1 MSRPSTES
9 AGTLLSARSWRVGGE
24 VVAIGLGQ
32 ALGVAGALAA
42 VRLLT
47 EYLPPAAYGE
57 LALGMTGA
65 VLGTQ
70 VIFGPVATAA
80 SRFFAPA
87 REAGQLRGYLA
98 GLRAL
103 TVWASLALAALAAI
117 AVAVAAFGARPIAIG
132 LVLGAFGFAFTS
144 GGSAILGGVQNAAR
158 QRVIAAAHDGVAPW
172 LRVLVA
178 IALMHLLT
186 ARTSGIAITGYALA
200 SALVALSQLAF
211 FRARIRSLA
220 AGEPSTES
228 DRWFVEMKTYAWPF
242 VTWGI
247 FTWAQVASD
256 RWALEVFAGT
266 HEVGLYTVL
275 YQLGFYPLQ
284 MLATLLVQVAA
295 PVLYARAGDATD
307 PVRLAAAFRL
317 TRLLALATVAATI
330 AGTLVAAVAHPLVGR
345 LLLAEAY
352 RGVTHL
358 FPWMVAAGGL
368 FATGQVMA
376 LLFMLANRSRMLI
389 APKIVTAVI
398 GIALNVAGARLY
410 GTRGVIAAAIAFS
423 LLFCVWLTISAAR
436 TFGRGAAS

>member
-1 MSRPSTES
+1 MT
-9 AGTLLSARSWRVGGE
+9 ARSWRLGRE

-32 ALGVAGALAA
+32 AAGVAGALAG

-47 EYLPPAAYGE
+47 EYLEPAAYGE
-57 LALGMTGA
+57 LALGMSA
-65 VLGTQ
+65 AMLGTQ
-70 VIFGPVATAA
+70 VIVGPVTTAA

-87 REAGQLRGYLA
+87 REAHQLRGYFA
-98 GLRAL
+98 SLRRL
-103 TVWASLALAALAAI
+103 TVWSALALAALAIVAT
-117 AVAVAAFGARPIAIG
+117 AVVMIGARATAVG
-132 LVLGAFGFAFTS
+132 LVLASFAFAFASAGTS
-144 GGSAILGGVQNAAR
+144 ILGGVQNAAR
-158 QRVIAAAHDGVAPW
+158 NRVIAATHEGVAPW
-172 LRVLVA
+172 LRVAVA

-186 ARTSGIAITGYALA
+186 ARTSGIAMSGYALA
-200 SALVALSQLAF
+200 SLLVAVSQFAF
-211 FRARIRSLA
+211 FKLRIASLA
-220 AGEPSTES
+220 AGEPPADS

-247 FTWAQVASD
+247 FTWAQMASD

-307 PVRLAAAFRL
+307 PVRLAHAFRL

-330 AGTLVAAVAHPLVGR
+330 LGTLTAAVVHPLVGR

-376 LLFMLANRSRMLI
+376 LLFMLANQSRMLI
-389 APKIVTAVI
+389 APKIVTAI
-398 GIALNVAGARLY
+398 AGIAMNIVGARLY

-423 LLFCVWLTISAAR
+423 LLFCAWLTVSAAR
-436 TFGRGAAS
+436 SFGRGVAA